1 MKNGVALFGRMTA
14 LPAVLAVNFFIV
26 ILEATLTFCFDY
38 VPDFWWWAKTGTF
51 KHMSSED

>member
-1 MKNGVALFGRMTA
+1 MTA